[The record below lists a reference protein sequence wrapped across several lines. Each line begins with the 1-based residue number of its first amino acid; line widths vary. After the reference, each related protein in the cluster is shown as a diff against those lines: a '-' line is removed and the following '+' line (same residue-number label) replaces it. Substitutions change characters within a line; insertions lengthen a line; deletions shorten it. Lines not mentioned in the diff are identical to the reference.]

1 MKSLRST
8 VLFALVL
15 ALFLGACSSDNKVG
29 EGVDLSIGNQVEQER
44 LGQATTTVAPP
55 TTVAG
60 AGGNQGAIGRETTT
74 TAPKAPPTTQA
85 APQFF
90 EIGIHGDN
98 SGSSQFAPSAVAVGK
113 GVTVRWTNR
122 DSVARSVEAEN
133 GAFNS
138 GPIQPG
144 GTFLWKADKAGAFNY
159 TDGTRP
165 YAVGRIEVRG

>member
-1 MKSLRST
+1 MKSFRT
-8 VLFALVL
+8 TALL
-15 ALFLGACSSDNKVG
+15 MLILTLFLGACSSDNKVG
-29 EGVDLSIGNQVEQER
+29 EGVDLSIGNQVDQER

-55 TTVAG
+55 TTAPG
-60 AGGNQGAIGRETTT
+60 AQASGGALGRDTTT
-74 TAPKAPPTTQA
+74 TKATAPPTTER

-98 SGSSQFAPSAVAVGK
+98 SGTSQFAPSAVAVGK

-122 DSVARSVEAEN
+122 DSVARSVEADN

-138 GPIQPG
+138 GPIPPG

>member
-1 MKSLRST
+1 MKSFRTTALLT
-8 VLFALVL
+8 LVFALLV
-15 ALFLGACSSDNKVG
+15 AACSSDNKVG

-55 TTVAG
+55 TTAAG
-60 AGGNQGAIGRETTT
+60 ADGSQGAIGRATT
-74 TAPKAPPTTQA
+74 TAPTAPPTTE
-85 APQFF
+85 APKQQFF

-98 SGSSQFAPSAVAVGK
+98 SGTSQFAPSAVAVGK

-122 DSVARSVEAEN
+122 DSVARSVEADN

-138 GPIQPG
+138 GPIPPG

>member
-1 MKSLRST
+1 MKSLRT
-8 VLFALVL
+8 TALLALVL

-55 TTVAG
+55 TTAAG
-60 AGGNQGAIGRETTT
+60 AAGNAAAIGRATTT

-90 EIGIHGDN
+90 EIGINGDN
-98 SGSSQFAPSAVAVGK
+98 SGTSQFSPSAVAVGK

-122 DSVARSVEAEN
+122 DTVARSVEADGGE
-133 GAFNS
+133 FNS
-138 GPIQPG
+138 GPIAPG
-144 GTFLWKADKAGAFNY
+144 GTFLWKADKVGAFNY